1 MVHEAVPKRFVKR
14 FAVGCVGPLKERWD
28 TFCGNGGRWGGAI
41 SLHRRGWSRG
51 MRVLCFCCLV
61 LALTSTCEPSVSI
74 AGRKFVGAA
83 GKRGGERGAAIG
95 GDFLGPPFSQ
105 VPPPVGVLVTRHY
118 VHRLTDRACVSQ
130 EWLESSEEPRYE
142 APEGLRQG
150 TAPPFFL
157 APACFLTSPRPRF
170 SPSCLS
176 DTRYRTGTACSVG
189 LSKRSDRCS

>member
-1 MVHEAVPKRFVKR
+1 M
-14 FAVGCVGPLKERWD
+14 
-28 TFCGNGGRWGGAI
+28 
-41 SLHRRGWSRG
+41 HRRGWSRG

-105 VPPPVGVLVTRHY
+105 VSPPVGVLVTRHH

-142 APEGLRQG
+142 TPEELQQG
-150 TAPPFFL
+150 AAPPFFRP
-157 APACFLTSPRPRF
+157 AACFLTSPRPRF

-176 DTRYRTGTACSVG
+176 NIRYRTGTACAVG
-189 LSKRSDRCS
+189 LSKRCDRCS